1 MEGEG
6 GKGII
11 LRTLSMDISFSV
23 ATSFEGMGFKVS
35 GDGHVEGIGSGEA
48 SAGGELICFLVL

>member
-1 MEGEG
+1 
-6 GKGII
+6 
-11 LRTLSMDISFSV
+11 MDISFSI